1 MLTLTE
7 AAPRGATGMQMT
19 IDQTN
24 ELRDELE
31 DVRGAYSEWIEKW
44 EAFQRT
50 LRHGGYNTYRLD
62 AYKVGMGT
70 YEGGGQSMAGWLD
83 EIEADLMESG
93 DESDD
98 AE

>member
-1 MLTLTE
+1 
-7 AAPRGATGMQMT
+7 MT
-19 IDQTN
+19 MTAQKAS
-24 ELRDELE
+24 ELREELE

-70 YEGGGQSMAGWLD
+70 DEGGGQSMEGWLS
-83 EIEADLMESG
+83 EIENDLMGE
-93 DESDD
+93 E
-98 AE
+98 A